1 MIEKAGVA
9 PLILAEKMETP
20 LVDPCSQPI
29 FDFGREVCSHLA
41 VAEEREWLVT
51 NGIGGYASGTVAGVL
66 TRRYHGLLVA
76 ALKPPLGRTLLLTK
90 VDETIACNGESYSL
104 FANRWDSGTVD
115 PTGFY
120 HLERFHLEGTIPVWT
135 FGLAEGLLE
144 KRIWLQPSA
153 NTTYIRYDHRRGDRP
168 LVLTLKAMVNY
179 RDYHSSTHAG
189 DWQMQIT
196 PVEHGLQVNAFDG
209 ATPFYLLSTQAE
221 ARPEHTWYRN
231 FHLSVEAYR
240 GLDAVEDHLYAGFF
254 RAILRPG
261 ESITLVASTEPGP
274 NLDGFS
280 AYAER
285 QAYEQQLITSSG
297 VGFKSALPAPEP
309 DFSNLAHHL
318 ILAADQFIVRRPS
331 ASDPDGHSIIAGYPW
346 FGDWGRDTMISLP
359 GLTLS
364 TGRPEVARS
373 ILRTFA
379 RFVDQGM
386 LSNRFSDAGEIPEYN
401 TVDATLWYFEA
412 IRTYYAA
419 TNDDALLAELW
430 PILQDIIGWH
440 QRGTR
445 YNIHVDPTGG
455 LLYAGE
461 PGVQLTWMDAKVGD
475 WVVTP
480 RIGKPVEVNAL
491 WYNSLRVMADVA
503 RRLGQ
508 PADEYEAKA
517 EQTRNGFARFWNET
531 AGYCYDVL
539 DGPNGHE
546 AALRP
551 NQLLAVSLFH
561 SPLEARQQRAVVDVC
576 ARYLL
581 TPHGL
586 RSLAAS
592 DPAYTGHYG
601 GSPRQRDS
609 VYHQGTVWAWLMGP
623 FVSAHLRVYRDP
635 TLARS
640 YLIPLL
646 RSLASNSVGS
656 ISEIF
661 DGDAPFWGRGCTAQA
676 WSVAEVLRTWQEV
689 NTEV

>member
-1 MIEKAGVA
+1 MMIENAVA
-9 PLILAEKMETP
+9 TPLILAVKMEDSMD
-20 LVDPCSQPI
+20 DPCCQPI

-51 NGIGGYASGTVAGVL
+51 NGIGGYASGTIAGVL

-90 VDETIACNGESYSL
+90 LDETIAGNGDSYPL
-104 FANRWDSGTVD
+104 FANRWGSGVVD
-115 PTGFY
+115 PTGY
-120 HLERFHLEGTIPVWT
+120 TLLERFHLEGTIPVWT

-144 KRIWLQPSA
+144 KRIWMQPGA
-153 NTTYIRYDHRRGDRP
+153 NTTYIRYDYPRGARP

-189 DWQMQIT
+189 DWQMQVT
-196 PVEHGLQVNAFDG
+196 PVKHGLQVNAFDG
-209 ATPFYLLSTQAE
+209 ATPFYLLSDQAE

-231 FHLSVEAYR
+231 FHLNVEAYR
-240 GLDAVEDHLYAGFF
+240 GLDASEDHLYAGFF

-261 ESITLVASTEPGP
+261 ESVTLVASTAPAP
-274 NLDGFS
+274 NLDGLS

-285 QAYEQQLITSSG
+285 QTYEQRLMRPVLSTSPP
-297 VGFKSALPAPEP
+297 VSAY
-309 DFSNLAHHL
+309 SNLAQHL
-318 ILAADQFIVRRPS
+318 ALAADQFVVYRPLPD
-331 ASDPDGHSIIAGYPW
+331 DPDGHSIIAGYPW

-364 TGRPEVARS
+364 TGRLEVARS

-379 RFVDQGM
+379 QFVNQGM
-386 LSNRFSDAGEIPEYN
+386 LPNRFPDAGETPEYN

-412 IRTYYAA
+412 IRAYHAA
-419 TNDDALLAELW
+419 TEDDELLAELW
-430 PILQDIIGWH
+430 PVLQEIIDWH

-445 YNIHVDPTGG
+445 YNIHIDPADG

-461 PGVQLTWMDAKVGD
+461 PGVQLTWMDVKVGD

-491 WYNSLRVMADVA
+491 WYNALRMMADSA
-503 RRLGQ
+503 HRLGQ
-508 PADEYEAKA
+508 PADEYEASA
-517 EQTRNGFARFWNET
+517 QQSRNGFARFWNEA

-551 NQLLAVSLFH
+551 NQLLAVSLPH
-561 SPLEARQQRAVVDVC
+561 SPFDLQQQRAIVDVC

-581 TPHGL
+581 TSHGL

-601 GSPRQRDS
+601 GSPRQRDGA
-609 VYHQGTVWAWLMGP
+609 YHQGTVWAWLIGP
-623 FVSAHLRVYRDP
+623 FVSAHLRVYRNP
-635 TLARS
+635 ALARS
-640 YLIPLL
+640 YLLPLL
-646 RSLASNSVGS
+646 RSLFSNTIGS

-661 DGDAPFWGRGCTAQA
+661 DGDPPFLGRGCTAQA
-676 WSVAEVLRTWQEV
+676 WSVAEVLRAWQEV
-689 NTEV
+689 SRSSQ